1 MGVEKILVRYKA
13 ENISDIFKNTGVM
26 AGNKNLLNVL
36 NIPADI
42 AVSAIKKRYGK
53 VIFNISEANKY
64 LSPPTSNP
72 GAKRFTIFSEK
83 IIPKKVIINR
93 ISAKLPCM

>member
-1 MGVEKILVRYKA
+1 MGVEKTLVRYKA
-13 ENISDIFKNTGVM
+13 ENINDIFRKTGVM

-42 AVSAIKKRYGK
+42 AVNAIKKRYGK
-53 VIFNISEANKY
+53 VTFSISEANKY

-72 GAKRFTIFSEK
+72 GAKRLTIFSEK

-93 ISAKLPCM
+93 ISAKLPCI

>member
-1 MGVEKILVRYKA
+1 MGVEKTLVRYKA
-13 ENISDIFKNTGVM
+13 ENISDIFRKTGVI

-42 AVSAIKKRYGK
+42 AVNAIKKRYGK

-64 LSPPTSNP
+64 LSPPISNP

-93 ISAKLPCM
+93 ISAKLPCT